1 MEQLTRDP
9 LYLIGLY
16 VDIKDVVHLS
26 ATCKR
31 LYNIFGDEL
40 SNKRFWRWKGYY
52 LGIMP
57 LYTMVCNARSR
68 CIMWAVS
75 SIKNSTV
82 QPYVEKDAI
91 KEVYQSQT
99 PYANYTEFY
108 EDIRTMV
115 TPEYRQSYLEG
126 DEIVIVPTLFMET
139 HIHLHQEKFGL
150 SKSTVHVDDVKEQ
163 QTKLLQNNTSDQMFE
178 DDDGVATYN
187 EHWRRDEQALLAMIM
202 DDKHVYSKESY
213 EDSLD
218 NTLIVNANS
227 FDGLSK
233 PDPSSQNHQVTTL
246 YHKPRLFKETMPQ
259 WLKMNTIDLQT
270 YHQTKNL
277 QPPDKHGY
285 SEGSTQLD
293 AEDRADHRLFAIMSE
308 VFVDSLND
316 GPDF

>member
-1 MEQLTRDP
+1 MELLTRDP
-9 LYLIGLY
+9 IYLIGLY

-31 LYNIFGDEL
+31 LYTMFDDEI

-57 LYTMVCNARSR
+57 LYTMICNAKPR
-68 CIMWAVS
+68 CIMWTVS
-75 SIKNSTV
+75 SIKNATV

-99 PYANYTEFY
+99 PYVNYTEFY

-115 TPEYRQSYLEG
+115 TPEDRQSYLDG
-126 DEIVIVPTLFMET
+126 DEIIIVPLRLMET
-139 HIHLHQEKFGL
+139 RIHLHQEKFGL
-150 SKSTVHVDDVKEQ
+150 SKSIVHVDDVKEQ
-163 QTKLLQNNTSDQMFE
+163 QTKLLQNNTNDQMFE
-178 DDDGVATYN
+178 NDEDLATYN
-187 EHWRRDEQALLAMIM
+187 EHWRRDEQILLEMIIG
-202 DDKHVYSKESY
+202 DKQEYSKESY

-218 NTLIVNANS
+218 NTLIINSNS

-246 YHKPRLFKETMPQ
+246 YYKPRFFKETSPQ

-270 YHQTKNL
+270 YHQTNNL

-293 AEDRADHRLFAIMSE
+293 ADNKRDHLLFATMSE
-308 VFVDSLND
+308 LFVDSLNE
-316 GPDF
+316 GPDC